1 MKRILI
7 AFFAV
12 LLTQLSEAQTQKYST
27 FYVQR
32 ASLFNKLPISSK
44 DIVFIG
50 NSITNGAEWSELFPQ
65 KRVKN
70 RGISG
75 DTSEGV
81 YDRLDPV
88 VKGKP
93 AKIFILV
100 GVNDISRG
108 IEVETIVQ
116 NMERIVEK
124 IQNESPKTKI
134 YIQSILPVNPDFG
147 MFKGHQKPQLIK
159 EINQSYQNI
168 AQEYK
173 VNYIDLYSHFLEEG
187 TDRMNEKY
195 TNDGLHLLG
204 EGYLLWSEIIK
215 TISLTSVQ
223 YNKN

>member
-1 MKRILI
+1 MKHFLI
-7 AFFAV
+7 TLFAI
-12 LLTQLSEAQTQKYST
+12 LLTQLSGAQTQKYST

-32 ASLFNKLPISSK
+32 ASLFSKLTITPK

-50 NSITNGAEWSELFPQ
+50 NSITNGAEWNELFPR

-93 AKIFILV
+93 AKIFILI
-100 GVNDISRG
+100 GINDISRDVK
-108 IEVETIVQ
+108 VEDIVL
-116 NMERIVEK
+116 NMKRIVKE
-124 IQNESPKTKI
+124 IQKKSPKTKI

-147 MFKGHQKPQLIK
+147 IFKGHEKPQLIK
-159 EINQSYQNI
+159 EINQQYQNI
-168 AQEYK
+168 AKEYN
-173 VNYIDLYSHFLEEG
+173 VNYINLYPHFLEEG

-195 TNDGLHLLG
+195 TNEGLHLLG
-204 EGYLLWSEIIK
+204 EGYLLWSKIIK
-215 TISLTSVQ
+215 PYL
-223 YNKN
+223 

>member
-1 MKRILI
+1 MKHFLI
-7 AFFAV
+7 TLFAI
-12 LLTQLSEAQTQKYST
+12 LLTQLSGAQTQKYST

-32 ASLFNKLPISSK
+32 ASLFSKLTITPK

-50 NSITNGAEWSELFPQ
+50 NSITNSAEWNELFPQ

-93 AKIFILV
+93 AKIFILI
-100 GVNDISRG
+100 GINDISRG

-116 NMERIVEK
+116 NMKRIVEK
-124 IQNESPKTKI
+124 IQTESPKTKI

-147 MFKGHQKPQLIK
+147 MFKGHEKPQLIK
-159 EINQSYQNI
+159 EINQQYQNI
-168 AQEYK
+168 AKEYN
-173 VNYIDLYSHFLEEG
+173 VNYINLYPHFLEEG
-187 TDRMNEKY
+187 TDRMNKKY
-195 TNDGLHLLG
+195 TNNGLHLLG
-204 EGYLLWSEIIK
+204 EGYLLWSKIIK
-215 TISLTSVQ
+215 PYL
-223 YNKN
+223 

>member
-1 MKRILI
+1 MKHILI
-7 AFFAV
+7 IFFA
-12 LLTQLSEAQTQKYST
+12 LSLTQVSQAQTQKYST
-27 FYVQR
+27 FYMQR
-32 ASLFNKLPISSK
+32 ASLFSKLPITPK

-50 NSITNGAEWSELFPQ
+50 NSITNGAEWAELFPQ
-65 KRVKN
+65 KHVKN

-81 YDRLDPV
+81 YDRLDPI

-93 AKIFILV
+93 AKIFILI
-100 GVNDISRG
+100 GINDISRG

-116 NMERIVEK
+116 NMKRIVEK

-159 EINQSYQNI
+159 ESNQQYQNI
-168 AQEYK
+168 AKEYK
-173 VNYIDLYSHFLEEG
+173 VNYINLYPHFLEEG

-215 TISLTSVQ
+215 PYL
-223 YNKN
+223 

>member
-1 MKRILI
+1 MKHFLI
-7 AFFAV
+7 TLFAI
-12 LLTQLSEAQTQKYST
+12 LLTQLSGAQTQKYST

-32 ASLFNKLPISSK
+32 ASLFSKLTITPK

-50 NSITNGAEWSELFPQ
+50 NSITNGAEWNELFPR

-93 AKIFILV
+93 AKIFILI
-100 GVNDISRG
+100 GINDISRDVK
-108 IEVETIVQ
+108 VEDIVL
-116 NMERIVEK
+116 NMKRIVKE

-147 MFKGHQKPQLIK
+147 MFKDHQKPQLIK
-159 EINQSYQNI
+159 EINQQYQNI
-168 AQEYK
+168 AKEYN
-173 VNYIDLYSHFLEEG
+173 VNYINLYPHFLEEG

-195 TNDGLHLLG
+195 TNEGLHLLG
-204 EGYLLWSEIIK
+204 EGYLLWSKIIK
-215 TISLTSVQ
+215 PYL
-223 YNKN
+223 

>member
-1 MKRILI
+1 MFRELAI
-7 AFFAV
+7 
-12 LLTQLSEAQTQKYST
+12 T
-27 FYVQR
+27 
-32 ASLFNKLPISSK
+32 SK

-50 NSITNGAEWSELFPQ
+50 NSITNGAEWNELFPR

-93 AKIFILV
+93 AKIFILI
-100 GVNDISRG
+100 GINDISRG
-108 IEVETIVQ
+108 IEVKTIVQ
-116 NMERIVEK
+116 NMKRIVEK

-147 MFKGHQKPQLIK
+147 MFKGHKKPQLIK
-159 EINQSYQNI
+159 EINQQYQNI
-168 AQEYK
+168 AKEYK
-173 VNYIDLYSHFLEEG
+173 VNYIDLYSYFLEEG
-187 TDRMNEKY
+187 TDKMNKNY

-204 EGYLLWSEIIK
+204 DGYLLWSEIIK
-215 TISLTSVQ
+215 PYL
-223 YNKN
+223 

>member
-1 MKRILI
+1 MKHFLI
-7 AFFAV
+7 TLFAI
-12 LLTQLSEAQTQKYST
+12 LLTQLSGAQTQKYST

-32 ASLFNKLPISSK
+32 ASLFSKLTITPK

-50 NSITNGAEWSELFPQ
+50 NSITNGAEWNELFPR

-93 AKIFILV
+93 AKIFILI
-100 GVNDISRG
+100 GINDISRDVK
-108 IEVETIVQ
+108 VEDIVL
-116 NMERIVEK
+116 NMKRIVKE
-124 IQNESPKTKI
+124 IQKKSPKTKI

-147 MFKGHQKPQLIK
+147 IFKGHEKPQLIK
-159 EINQSYQNI
+159 EINQQYQNI
-168 AQEYK
+168 AKEYK
-173 VNYIDLYSHFLEEG
+173 VNYIDLYSYFLEEG
-187 TDRMNEKY
+187 TDKMNKNY

-215 TISLTSVQ
+215 PYL
-223 YNKN
+223 

>member
-7 AFFAV
+7 AFLAILFA
-12 LLTQLSEAQTQKYST
+12 QLSEAQTQKYST

-32 ASLFNKLPISSK
+32 ASLFSKLAITPK

-50 NSITNGAEWSELFPQ
+50 NRITNGAEWSELFPQ

-81 YDRLDPV
+81 YDRLAPI

-93 AKIFILV
+93 AKIFIFI
-100 GVNDISRG
+100 GINDISRG
-108 IEVETIVQ
+108 IQVETIIL
-116 NMERIVEK
+116 NMKRIVEK

-147 MFKGHQKPQLIK
+147 MFKDHQKPQLIK
-159 EINQSYQNI
+159 EINQQYQNI
-168 AQEYK
+168 AKEYK
-173 VNYIDLYSHFLEEG
+173 VNYIDLYSYFLEEG
-187 TDRMNEKY
+187 TDKMNKNY

-215 TISLTSVQ
+215 PYL
-223 YNKN
+223 

>member
-12 LLTQLSEAQTQKYST
+12 LLTQLSGAQTQKYST
-27 FYVQR
+27 FYMQR
-32 ASLFNKLPISSK
+32 ASLFSKLPITPK
-44 DIVFIG
+44 DILFIG
-50 NSITNGAEWSELFPQ
+50 NSITNGAEWNELFPR

-93 AKIFILV
+93 AKIFILI
-100 GVNDISRG
+100 GINDISRG
-108 IEVETIVQ
+108 IQADTIAQ
-116 NMERIVEK
+116 NMKRIVEK

-134 YIQSILPVNPDFG
+134 YIQSILPVNPDFR
-147 MFKGHQKPQLIK
+147 MFKGHMKPQLIK

-168 AQEYK
+168 AQKYK

-187 TDRMNEKY
+187 TDKMDKKY

-204 EGYLLWSEIIK
+204 EGYLLWREIVK
-215 TISLTSVQ
+215 PYL
-223 YNKN
+223 

>member
-1 MKRILI
+1 MKHFLI
-7 AFFAV
+7 TLIVV
-12 LLTQLSEAQTQKYST
+12 LFTQLSEAQTQKYST
-27 FYVQR
+27 FYMQR
-32 ASLFNKLPISSK
+32 VSLFNKLPITPK

-50 NSITNGAEWSELFPQ
+50 NSITNGAEWNELFPR

-75 DTSEGV
+75 DTSEGM
-81 YDRLDPV
+81 YDRLDAL
-88 VKGKP
+88 VKGRP

-100 GVNDISRG
+100 GINDISRG

-116 NMERIVEK
+116 NMKRIVEK

-147 MFKGHQKPQLIK
+147 MFKGHMKPELIK

-173 VNYIDLYSHFLEEG
+173 VNYIDLYSHFLEEE
-187 TDRMNEKY
+187 TDKMDKKY

-204 EGYLLWSEIIK
+204 EGYLLWREIVK
-215 TISLTSVQ
+215 PYL
-223 YNKN
+223 

>member
-1 MKRILI
+1 MKHFLI
-7 AFFAV
+7 TLFAI
-12 LLTQLSEAQTQKYST
+12 LLTQLSGAQTQKYST

-32 ASLFNKLPISSK
+32 ASLFSKLTITPK

-50 NSITNGAEWSELFPQ
+50 NSITNGTEWNELFPQ

-93 AKIFILV
+93 AKIFILI
-100 GVNDISRG
+100 GINDISRG

-116 NMERIVEK
+116 NMKRIVEK
-124 IQNESPKTKI
+124 IQTESPKTKI

-147 MFKGHQKPQLIK
+147 MFKGHEKPQLIK
-159 EINQSYQNI
+159 EINQQYQNI
-168 AQEYK
+168 AKEYN
-173 VNYIDLYSHFLEEG
+173 VNYINLYPHFLEEG
-187 TDRMNEKY
+187 TDRMNKKY
-195 TNDGLHLLG
+195 TNNGLHLLG
-204 EGYLLWSEIIK
+204 EGYLLWSKIIK
-215 TISLTSVQ
+215 PYL
-223 YNKN
+223 

>member
-1 MKRILI
+1 MKHFLITLI
-7 AFFAV
+7 AILF
-12 LLTQLSEAQTQKYST
+12 TQLSGAQTQKYST

-32 ASLFNKLPISSK
+32 VSLFSKLTITSK

-50 NSITNGAEWSELFPQ
+50 NSITNGAEWNELFPR

-75 DTSEGV
+75 DTSEGI

-93 AKIFILV
+93 AKIFILI
-100 GVNDISRG
+100 GINDISRG
-108 IEVETIVQ
+108 IQVETIIL
-116 NMERIVEK
+116 NMKRIVEK
-124 IQNESPKTKI
+124 IQKESPKTKI
-134 YIQSILPVNPDFG
+134 YIQSLLPVNPDFG

-159 EINQSYQNI
+159 EINQQYQNI
-168 AQEYK
+168 AKEYK
-173 VNYIDLYSHFLEEG
+173 VNYINLYPHFLEEG

-215 TISLTSVQ
+215 PYL
-223 YNKN
+223 

>member
-1 MKRILI
+1 MKHFLI
-7 AFFAV
+7 
-12 LLTQLSEAQTQKYST
+12 TQLSGAQTQKYST

-32 ASLFNKLPISSK
+32 ASLFSKLTITPK

-50 NSITNGAEWSELFPQ
+50 NSITNGAEWNELFPR

-93 AKIFILV
+93 AKIFILI
-100 GVNDISRG
+100 GINDISRDVK
-108 IEVETIVQ
+108 VEDIVL
-116 NMERIVEK
+116 NMKRIVKE
-124 IQNESPKTKI
+124 IQKKSPKTKI

-147 MFKGHQKPQLIK
+147 IFKGHEKPQLIK
-159 EINQSYQNI
+159 EINQQYQNI
-168 AQEYK
+168 AKEYN
-173 VNYIDLYSHFLEEG
+173 VNYINLYPHFLEEG

-195 TNDGLHLLG
+195 TNEGLHLLG
-204 EGYLLWSEIIK
+204 EGYLLWSKIIK
-215 TISLTSVQ
+215 PYL
-223 YNKN
+223 

>member
-12 LLTQLSEAQTQKYST
+12 LFAQLSEAQTQKYST
-27 FYVQR
+27 FYIQR
-32 ASLFNKLPISSK
+32 ASLFSKLPVTSK

-50 NSITNGAEWSELFPQ
+50 NSITNGAEWNELFPR

-81 YDRLDPV
+81 YDRLDAV
-88 VKGKP
+88 VKGRP

-100 GVNDISRG
+100 GINDISRG
-108 IEVETIVQ
+108 IEVKTIVQ
-116 NMERIVEK
+116 NMKRLVEK
-124 IQNESPKTKI
+124 IQNESPKIKI

-147 MFKGHQKPQLIK
+147 MFKGHMKPELIK

-187 TDRMNEKY
+187 TDKMDKKY

-204 EGYLLWSEIIK
+204 EGYLLWSDIVK
-215 TISLTSVQ
+215 PYLR
-223 YNKN
+223 

>member
-1 MKRILI
+1 MKHFLI
-7 AFFAV
+7 TLFAI
-12 LLTQLSEAQTQKYST
+12 LLTQLSGAQTQKYST

-32 ASLFNKLPISSK
+32 ASLFSKLTITPK

-50 NSITNGAEWSELFPQ
+50 NSITNGAEWNELFPR

-93 AKIFILV
+93 AKIFILI
-100 GVNDISRG
+100 GINDISRDVK
-108 IEVETIVQ
+108 VEDIVL
-116 NMERIVEK
+116 NMKRIVKE
-124 IQNESPKTKI
+124 IQKKSPKTKI

-159 EINQSYQNI
+159 ESNQQYQNI
-168 AQEYK
+168 AKEYK
-173 VNYIDLYSHFLEEG
+173 VNYINLYPHFLEEG

-215 TISLTSVQ
+215 PYL
-223 YNKN
+223 

>member
-1 MKRILI
+1 MKHILI

-12 LLTQLSEAQTQKYST
+12 LFAQLSEAQTQKYST

-32 ASLFNKLPISSK
+32 ASLFSKLPITPK
-44 DIVFIG
+44 DVVFIG
-50 NSITNGAEWSELFPQ
+50 NSITNGAEWNELFPR

-81 YDRLDPV
+81 YDRLDAV
-88 VKGKP
+88 VKGRP

-100 GVNDISRG
+100 GINDISRG

-116 NMERIVEK
+116 NMKRIVEK

-147 MFKGHQKPQLIK
+147 MFKGHMKPELIK

-187 TDRMNEKY
+187 TDKMDNKY

-204 EGYLLWSEIIK
+204 EGYLLWSEIVK
-215 TISLTSVQ
+215 SYL
-223 YNKN
+223 

>member
-1 MKRILI
+1 MKHFLI
-7 AFFAV
+7 TLFAI
-12 LLTQLSEAQTQKYST
+12 LLTQLSGAQTQKYST

-32 ASLFNKLPISSK
+32 ASLFSKLTITPK

-50 NSITNGAEWSELFPQ
+50 NSITNGAEWNELFPR

-93 AKIFILV
+93 AKIFILI
-100 GVNDISRG
+100 GINDISRDVK
-108 IEVETIVQ
+108 VEDIVL
-116 NMERIVEK
+116 NMKRIVKE
-124 IQNESPKTKI
+124 IQKKSPKTKI

-147 MFKGHQKPQLIK
+147 IFKGHEKPQLIK
-159 EINQSYQNI
+159 EINQQYQNI
-168 AQEYK
+168 AKEYK
-173 VNYIDLYSHFLEEG
+173 VKYINLYPHFLEEG

-195 TNDGLHLLG
+195 TNDGLNLLG

-215 TISLTSVQ
+215 PYL
-223 YNKN
+223 

>member
-7 AFFAV
+7 AFFLV
-12 LLTQLSEAQTQKYST
+12 LLTQLSGAQTQKYST

-32 ASLFNKLPISSK
+32 ASLFSKLPITPK

-50 NSITNGAEWSELFPQ
+50 NSITNGAEWNELFPR

-93 AKIFILV
+93 AKIFILI
-100 GVNDISRG
+100 GINDISRG
-108 IEVETIVQ
+108 IQADTIAQ
-116 NMERIVEK
+116 NMKRIVEK

-147 MFKGHQKPQLIK
+147 MFKGHMKPQLIK

-187 TDRMNEKY
+187 TDKMDKKY

-204 EGYLLWSEIIK
+204 EGYLLWREIVK
-215 TISLTSVQ
+215 PYL
-223 YNKN
+223 

>member
-1 MKRILI
+1 MKHFLITLI
-7 AFFAV
+7 AILF
-12 LLTQLSEAQTQKYST
+12 TQLSGAQTQKYST

-32 ASLFNKLPISSK
+32 ANLFSKLSVTPK

-50 NSITNGAEWSELFPQ
+50 NSITNGAEWNELFPR

-81 YDRLDPV
+81 YDRLEAI

-93 AKIFILV
+93 AKIFILI
-100 GVNDISRG
+100 GINDISRG
-108 IEVETIVQ
+108 IEVKTIVQ
-116 NMERIVEK
+116 NMKQIVEK

-134 YIQSILPVNPDFG
+134 YIQSILPVNPDFE

-159 EINQSYQNI
+159 EINQQYQNI
-168 AQEYK
+168 AKEYN
-173 VNYIDLYSHFLEEG
+173 VNYINLYPHFLEEG
-187 TDRMNEKY
+187 TDRMNKNY

-215 TISLTSVQ
+215 PYL
-223 YNKN
+223 